1 MNMRERNIVH
11 LDLDTFFVSV
21 ERLRDS
27 SLEGKPVI
35 IGGLSD
41 RGVVASCSYEA
52 RQYGVHSAM
61 PMKLARNLC
70 DDAIIIRGDG
80 EMYTKYSRL
89 VTDIIA
95 EEAPLY
101 EKASID
107 EHYIDISG
115 MDRFF
120 GCMLWTHELRQKI
133 IRHTGLPISYGLSVN
148 KTVSK
153 IATGEAKPNGELEV
167 VKSRVIPFLSP
178 LSIRK
183 IPMIGDKTYHLL
195 RSMGIQTIRT
205 LQEMPVEM
213 MEKVLGKNGNEVWK
227 RANGID
233 AAPVRPYS
241 ERKSI
246 STERTFEKDSIDVV
260 HMQELLVSMVERL
273 AYDLRKKQK
282 LTACITVKI
291 RYSNFDTHTL
301 QKHIPYTSFDHVL
314 IEAAKELFNR
324 LYQRRILIRLIG
336 VKLSHLV
343 GGVQQLDLFE
353 DTPEMIRLYLALDK
367 LRNRYGK
374 KSIRRAVGISNRE
387 KMKEEEDEDARP
399 DRRLPEE
406 IQQRSSWQ
414 VGGSTFKRLWKINRP
429 DYLTGHAS

>member
-1 MNMRERNIVH
+1 VH

-27 SLEGKPVI
+27 SLVGKPVV

-41 RGVVASCSYEA
+41 RAVVASCSYEA

-70 DDAIIIRGDG
+70 DDAIVIRGDS

-89 VTDIIA
+89 VTDVIA

-120 GCMLWTHELRQKI
+120 GCMQWTHELRQKI

-213 MEKVLGKNGNEVWK
+213 MEKVLGKNGNEVWR

-260 HMQELLVSMVERL
+260 HMKELLVSMVERL

-314 IEAAKELFNR
+314 IEAAKELFDR

-353 DTPEMIRLYLALDK
+353 DTPEMIRLYLALDR

-374 KSIRRAVGISNRE
+374 KSVRRAVGISNRE
-387 KMKEEEDEDARP
+387 KMKEEEDEEKQGKL
-399 DRRLPEE
+399 LPEE
-406 IQQRSSWQ
+406 IEQRSSWQ

-429 DYLTGHAS
+429 DYLTGNAS